1 MSVVRKINHIFVIQ
15 SLDNDDKP
23 TGEEL
28 YNDVIKRRIDLLQS
42 EANKMTHAFF
52 HTKDKIAFVDSLK
65 YIQTNA
71 PYLSGGLLIHFEI
84 HGSADKEGL
93 VLADGSFVIWK
104 EVVELLRPINIST
117 CNKLFVTLA
126 TCFGRFMYLGVDPNL
141 KSPYQAYIS
150 ASKTVKVIEVMESF
164 NTLFEIL
171 IDCGDLVHSY
181 LEHEKYNSPFFY
193 KDSLT
198 TFEDHIRSVRSK
210 MLNDPEFKKRIQDHP
225 VLKGQL
231 ATGQVDQAT
240 LDEITEM
247 AWQDTLRRH
256 AEAFNFVDCE

>member
-15 SLDNDDKP
+15 SLPIGDKR

-28 YNDVIKRRIDLLQS
+28 YTDVIKRRIDLLQ
-42 EANKMTHAFF
+42 ADNIKMTHAYFD
-52 HTKDKIAFVDSLK
+52 TNDKNAFIESLK

-84 HGSADKEGL
+84 HGSNDKDGF
-93 VLADGSFVIWK
+93 VLGDGSLVTWK
-104 EVVELLRPINIST
+104 ESVELLRPINIST
-117 CNKLFVTLA
+117 CNKLYLTLA
-126 TCFGRFMYLGVDPNL
+126 TCFGRYIYLGVDPNL

-150 ASKTVKVIEVMESF
+150 ASRIVYNYEVMESF

-181 LEHEKYNSPFFY
+181 LEHEKNNSPFFY

-198 TFEDHIRSVRSK
+198 TFEEHIKIVREK

-225 VLKGQL
+225 TLKKQL

-240 LDEITEM
+240 LDYITEM
-247 AWQDTLRRH
+247 AWKDTLKRH
-256 AEAFNFVDCE
+256 VDAFNFSDCT